1 VREEEEEE
9 EEMGEPSGH
18 TYLDARYLLYYIY
31 PSSYIYSSIESLLAV
46 ARRGCVGGVE
56 GGPDK
61 QRNKKA
67 KGIKKNCIMGSN
79 GKSEKE

>member
-31 PSSYIYSSIESLLAV
+31 PSSYIYSSIEYPSLPS
-46 ARRGCVGGVE
+46 RGGGVWVVLKAGRINSE
-56 GGPDK
+56 T
-61 QRNKKA
+61 KKPR
-67 KGIKKNCIMGSN
+67 
-79 GKSEKE
+79 E

>member
-1 VREEEEEE
+1 
-9 EEMGEPSGH
+9 
-18 TYLDARYLLYYIY
+18 
-31 PSSYIYSSIESLLAV
+31 
-46 ARRGCVGGVE
+46 VGGVE

-61 QRNKKA
+61 QRKKKA